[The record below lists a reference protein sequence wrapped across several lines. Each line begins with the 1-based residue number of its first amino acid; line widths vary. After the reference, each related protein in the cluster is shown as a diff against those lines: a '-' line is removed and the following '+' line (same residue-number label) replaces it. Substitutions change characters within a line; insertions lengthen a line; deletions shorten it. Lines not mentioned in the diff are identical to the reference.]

1 MSDSL
6 LQSANSLLQLGR
18 RPEALTCYE
27 SYLKTHPQSAEG
39 WHNHGITLSQ
49 MQRFDEAIASFDK
62 VLALHPDSAQT
73 WSNRGNALFEQKRYE
88 EAIADYDNALAL
100 DPDYGSA
107 RGYRL
112 LAKLWCCDW
121 RDLDSDIADVTS
133 RLRAGAR
140 VIQPFGNLMISH
152 DPPDQLLCARLWS
165 RGEGAQPL
173 WRGQR
178 YTHEK
183 IRVAYLSGD
192 FCVHPVSILM
202 AGVFEEHDR
211 SRFETTAISFGP
223 DDGSA
228 LRTRVM
234 KSFDRFLDVRGRT
247 DVEVASLMHAAQI
260 DIAVDLMGLTGN
272 SRQGILAH
280 RPAPV
285 QVNYLGFPG
294 TMASPHIDY
303 ILADKIVIPEAEQ
316 HHYSEKVVYLP
327 DTYMPSD
334 AKRRVSDR
342 SFSRAEA
349 GLPEKGIVFCC
360 FNNSYKLRP
369 EMFDVWMRLLKAIDG
384 SVLWLS
390 QPNDTARRNLIGE
403 AGKRSVTA
411 DRLVFAPFLA
421 NIDDHL
427 ARLTLA
433 DVFLD
438 TLPCNAHTTASDALF
453 MGVPVV
459 TTPGP
464 TFAGRVA
471 ASMLSALWMKAL
483 IMPSISSYEALALAL
498 AQRPQ
503 GALSSVKAKL
513 GATRASGALFDT
525 VRFTRHLEA
534 AFATMRERQR
544 RGLPPQSF
552 SVDSAGSP

>member
-6 LQSANSLLQLGR
+6 LQRANSLLQLGR

-27 SYLKTHPQSAEG
+27 SYLKVNPQSAEG

-49 MQRFDEAIASFDK
+49 MQRFDEAVASFDR
-62 VLALHPDSAQT
+62 VLALRPDSAQT
-73 WSNRGNALFEQKRYE
+73 WSNRANALFEQKRYA
-88 EAIADYDNALAL
+88 EAIADYDKALSL
-100 DPDYGSA
+100 DPEYGSA

-121 RDLDSDIADVTS
+121 RNLDADIADVSS

-140 VIQPFGNLMISH
+140 VIQPFGNLMISR
-152 DPPDQLLCARLWS
+152 DPADQLRCAQLWS
-165 RGEGAQPL
+165 RGEGAQPPL
-173 WRGQR
+173 SRGQR
-178 YTHEK
+178 YTHDK

-202 AGVFEEHDR
+202 AGVFEAHDR

-228 LRTRVM
+228 LRTRVT

-247 DVEVASLMHAAQI
+247 DVEIANLMRVAQI
-260 DIAVDLMGLTGN
+260 DIVVDLMGLTGA
-272 SRQGILAH
+272 SRQGILAC

-294 TMASPHIDY
+294 TTASPHIDY

-334 AKRRVSDR
+334 ATRAISDR
-342 SFSRAEA
+342 VFTRAEA
-349 GLPEKGIVFCC
+349 GLPEKGIVFFC
-360 FNNSYKLRP
+360 FNNSYKFTP
-369 EMFDVWMRLLKAIDG
+369 QMFDVWARLLKAVDG

-390 QPNDTARRNLIGE
+390 QPSDSARRNLIAE
-403 AGKRSVTA
+403 ADKRGVLS

-427 ARLTLA
+427 ARLALA

-453 MGVPVV
+453 MGVPVI

-471 ASMLSALWMKAL
+471 ASMLSAIGLSEL
-483 IMPSISSYEALALAL
+483 IAPSLSVYEARALELARDAGALA
-498 AQRPQ
+498 
-503 GALSSVKAKL
+503 
-513 GATRASGALFDT
+513 ATRAKLKANRARFPLFDT
-525 VRFTRHLEA
+525 ARFTRHLET
-534 AFATMRERQR
+534 AFAAMRERQR
-544 RGLPPQSF
+544 RGLSPQSF
-552 SVDSAGSP
+552 SVAGAS

>member
-18 RPEALTCYE
+18 SPEALTWYE
-27 SYLKTHPQSAEG
+27 SYLKTHPESAEA
-39 WHNHGITLSQ
+39 WHNHGIALSQ
-49 MQRFDEAIASFDK
+49 MQRFPEAVASFDK
-62 VLALHPDSAQT
+62 VLALRPDSAQT
-73 WSNRGNALFEQKRYE
+73 WSSRGNALLEEKRYE
-88 EAIADYDNALAL
+88 EAIADYDKALAL
-100 DPDYGSA
+100 DPEYGSA

-121 RDLDSDIADVTS
+121 RNLDRDIADVSS
-133 RLRAGAR
+133 RLRVGGR
-140 VIQPFGNLMISH
+140 VIQPFGNLMISR
-152 DPPDQLLCARLWS
+152 DPADQLQCAKVWA
-165 RGEGAQPL
+165 RGEGPPPPL

-178 YTHEK
+178 YTHDK

-202 AGVFEEHDR
+202 AGVFESHDR

-247 DVEVASLMHAAQI
+247 DLEVANLLRVAEI
-260 DIAVDLMGLTGN
+260 DIAIDLMGLTGN
-272 SRQGILAH
+272 SRQGILAF

-294 TMASPHIDY
+294 TMAAPHIDY
-303 ILADKIVIPEAEQ
+303 ILADRIVIPEGEQ
-316 HHYSEKVVYLP
+316 RHYSEKVVYLP

-334 AKRRVSDR
+334 ARRRVSDR
-342 SFSRAEA
+342 KFSRAEA
-349 GLPEKGIVFCC
+349 GLPETGIVFCC
-360 FNNSYKLRP
+360 FNNSYKFTP
-369 EMFDVWMRLLKAIDG
+369 EIFSVWMRLLKAVDD

-390 QPNDTARRNLIGE
+390 EPNNTARRNLVVE
-403 AGKRSVTA
+403 AETQGVSA
-411 DRLVFAPFLA
+411 GRLVFAPFLS
-421 NIDDHL
+421 NLDDHL

-433 DVFLD
+433 DLFLD

-453 MGVPVV
+453 MGVPVI

-471 ASMLSALWMKAL
+471 ASLLSAVGTPEL
-483 IMPSISSYEALALAL
+483 IARSLSAYEARALELARDPVAL
-498 AQRPQ
+498 RA
-503 GALSSVKAKL
+503 VKAKL
-513 GATRASGALFDT
+513 SANRTSLPLFDT
-525 VRFTRHLEA
+525 ARFTRHLES
-534 AFATMRERQR
+534 AFGVMRERQR
-544 RGLPPQSF
+544 HGLPPERF
-552 SVDSAGSP
+552 NVVAPP